1 MTGQKP
7 VVAIY
12 TTSLSRFGSISSSV
26 MRSMSLLIFSSVS
39 VVILPSTATQS
50 SSSLS
55 LKEKNTSGR
64 TALGINPKA
73 RWRRYSDTESPHL
86 LAFCSMIVF
95 SFSLTRINKFLFLA
109 SFITSVLSWIFEG
122 IGGFPKGQ
130 SALKAGWGGNCQYS
144 FPACCGMRH
153 SFCRIRSLVFRRSV

>member
-55 LKEKNTSGR
+55 LKDKNTSGR

-130 SALKAGWGGNCQYS
+130 SALKAGWVGNCQYS